1 MSTVEPVHP
10 TSKAKIV
17 VFWLYVMIPLAWGVY
32 NTLSQAMKLF
42 H

>member
-1 MSTVEPVHP
+1 MSTVEPVHR

-32 NTLSQAMKLF
+32 NTLAQARKLC